1 MKHNDQAEA
10 LSRLEQH
17 VRRARDFS
25 GWRFDDMARKRLGP
39 DLPWN
44 YTQRATELL
53 DSAHTVLDMGTGGAE
68 IRHRAAF
75 CLARLDDDRAS

>member
-1 MKHNDQAEA
+1 MKHTDQAEA

-17 VRRARDFS
+17 VQRARDFS
-25 GWRFDDMARKRLGP
+25 GWRFDDVTLEP

-53 DSAHTVLDMGTGGAE
+53 DSAHTVLVMGTGGAE

-75 CLARLDDDRAS
+75 CLASLDDDRAS